1 MRTICDFIRIAIAN
15 YSNVRYNV
23 IIVKA
28 KRKVFCMTTLYEGA
42 YAKLNLTLDVL
53 GKREDGYH
61 DLQSVMQTIS
71 VRDDVE
77 IDVGTGK
84 PWKLLCSV
92 EGIPT
97 DETNLAWKAA
107 KVYCDAMKIDPDG
120 IEIRITKRIP
130 SGAGMG
136 GGSADA
142 AAVLRALNR
151 HYGEPLSIFALAELG
166 AQVGSD
172 VPFCTL
178 CGTAMV
184 EGRGERLR
192 KLPDM
197 PDCIFVVVKPEFSVS
212 TPELY
217 KKIDAVQIPKRPDN
231 KAMES
236 ALLAGDLEKV
246 VKNVYNVF
254 DPVVTEEHLEL
265 NYIKSLLHQY
275 GAAGYQMTGSG
286 SAVFAIVSEFEI
298 AAVLC
303 NMLKENY
310 SQVFIGKPV

>member
-1 MRTICDFIRIAIAN
+1 
-15 YSNVRYNV
+15 
-23 IIVKA
+23 
-28 KRKVFCMTTLYEGA
+28 MTTLYEGA

-53 GKREDGYH
+53 GKRDDGYH

-84 PWKLLCSV
+84 PWKLLCSQ

-97 DETNLAWKAA
+97 DESNLAMKAA
-107 KVYCDAMKIDPDG
+107 RVYCDAMNKDPQG
-120 IEIRITKRIP
+120 LEIRILKRIP
-130 SGAGMG
+130 TGAGMG

-151 HYGEPLSIFALAELG
+151 HYGYPLSLPALAELG

-172 VPFCTL
+172 VPFCTIG
-178 CGTAMV
+178 GTAMV
-184 EGRGERLR
+184 EGRGERVR

-197 PDCIFVVVKPEFSVS
+197 PDCVFVVCKPDFSVA

-217 KKIDAVQIPKRPDN
+217 RKLDTVAIARRPDN
-231 KAMES
+231 QAMEN
-236 ALLAGDLEKV
+236 AIFMGDLGAVAEQ
-246 VKNVYNVF
+246 VYNVF

-265 NYIKSLLHQY
+265 NYIKSICHSY
-275 GAAGYQMTGSG
+275 GALNQQMTGSG
-286 SAVFAIVSEFEI
+286 SAVFAIMAEFEH

-303 NMLKENY
+303 DMLKANY
-310 SQVFIGKPV
+310 SQIYIAKPV

>member
-1 MRTICDFIRIAIAN
+1 
-15 YSNVRYNV
+15 
-23 IIVKA
+23 
-28 KRKVFCMTTLYEGA
+28 MTTLYEAA
-42 YAKLNLTLDVL
+42 YAKVNLTLDVL

-71 VRDDVE
+71 LRDDIE

-84 PWKLLCSV
+84 PWNLLCSV
-92 EGIPT
+92 EGIPC
-97 DETNLAWKAA
+97 DERNLAWKAA
-107 KVYCDAMKIDPDG
+107 KVYCDTMKKDPDG
-120 IEIRITKRIP
+120 LEIRILKRIP
-130 SGAGMG
+130 SEAGLG

-151 HYGEPLSIFALAELG
+151 HFGEPLSIFALAELG

-172 VPFCTL
+172 VPFCVLT
-178 CGTAMV
+178 GTAMV

-197 PDCIFVVVKPEFSVS
+197 PDCIFVVVKPDFSVS

-217 KKIDAVQIPKRPDN
+217 KKIDEVAISKRPNN

-236 ALLAGDLEKV
+236 ALYNGDLKQV
-246 VKNVYNVF
+246 CDNIHNVF
-254 DPVVTEEHLEL
+254 DPVVTAENPEL
-265 NYIKSLLHQY
+265 NYIKSLFYNY
-275 GAAGYQMTGSG
+275 GAVGYQMTGSG
-286 SAVFAIVSEFEI
+286 SACYAIVSEFEV
-298 AAVLC
+298 AAVIC

-310 SQVFIGKPV
+310 PNVYIAKPL

>member
-1 MRTICDFIRIAIAN
+1 
-15 YSNVRYNV
+15 
-23 IIVKA
+23 
-28 KRKVFCMTTLYEGA
+28 MTTLYEGA
-42 YAKLNLTLDVL
+42 FAKINLTLDVL

-61 DLQSVMQTIS
+61 DLQSIMQTIS
-71 VRDDVE
+71 IRDDVE

-84 PWKLLCSV
+84 PWKLLC
-92 EGIPT
+92 T
-97 DETNLAWKAA
+97 DESIPADERNLAWKAA
-107 KVYCDAMKIDPDG
+107 KIYCDTMKKDPNG
-120 IEIRITKRIP
+120 LEIRITKRIP

-151 HYGEPLSIFALAELG
+151 HYGNPLSILALAELG

-197 PDCIFVVVKPEFSVS
+197 PECIFVVCKPDFSVS

-217 KKIDAVQIPKRPDN
+217 KKIDETVIALRPDN

-236 ALLAGDLEKV
+236 ALLAGDLPLIAG
-246 VKNVYNVF
+246 NLCNVF
-254 DPVVTEEHLEL
+254 DPVVTQDHLEL
-265 NYIKSLLHQY
+265 NYIKSICNTY
-275 GAAGYQMTGSG
+275 GAMNQQMTGSG
-286 SAVFAIVSEFEI
+286 SAVFAIMESFEY

-303 NMLKENY
+303 SMLKENY
-310 SQVFIGKPV
+310 PQVYIAKPV